1 MLMNETLYNEMA
13 QSIIDGNVELAANL
27 ASRAVEAG
35 LDPLE
40 AINKGFA
47 VGVRQVGEDFSNGTA
62 FIPELVVSGAAM
74 KAAMEALEP
83 EIARRGEKRQKM
95 GVVVLATVKGDIHDI
110 GKNLVGTILSAY
122 GFEVHDL
129 GIDVPTS
136 KIVDTARRV
145 NADIVAV
152 SALLTTTMMQQ
163 RKVVEALG
171 EAGLRD
177 KIKVIVGGAP
187 VDGSWV
193 EEIGA
198 DGFGE
203 DAIQA
208 VDVAKELLA
217 LD

>member
-1 MLMNETLYNEMA
+1 MSESIYKEMS
-13 QSIIDGNVELAANL
+13 QSIIDGNVELAASL
-27 ASRAVEAG
+27 ASQAIEEG
-35 LDPLE
+35 IDPLE
-40 AINKGFA
+40 AVNKGFA
-47 VGVRQVGEDFSNGTA
+47 VGVVQVGEDFSNGTA
-62 FIPELVVSGAAM
+62 FIPELVIAGAAM
-74 KAAMEALEP
+74 KSAMEVLEP
-83 EIARRGEKRQKM
+83 EIARRGEKRRKM
-95 GVVVLATVKGDIHDI
+95 GVVVLATVEGDIHDI

-129 GIDVPTS
+129 GIDVPAG
-136 KIVDTARRV
+136 KIVHTARQV

-163 RKVVEALG
+163 RKVVEALD

-177 KIKVIVGGAP
+177 QVKVIVGGAP

-198 DGFGE
+198 DGFGR
-203 DAIQA
+203 DAVQA
-208 VDVAKELLA
+208 VEVARGLLG

>member
-1 MLMNETLYNEMA
+1 MYKDMA
-13 QSIIDGNVELAANL
+13 QSIIDGNVELAASMANQ
-27 ASRAVEAG
+27 AVESG

-40 AINKGFA
+40 AVNKGYA
-47 VGVRQVGEDFSNGTA
+47 VGIKQVGENFSNGTA
-62 FIPELVVSGAAM
+62 FIPELVIAGAAM
-74 KAAMEALEP
+74 KSAMEVLEP
-83 EIARRGEKRQKM
+83 EIARRGEKRRKM
-95 GVVVLATVKGDIHDI
+95 GVVVLATVEGDIHDI

-136 KIVDTARRV
+136 QIVNTARQV

-163 RKVVEALG
+163 RNVVEALG
-171 EAGLRD
+171 EAGLRE
-177 KIKVIVGGAP
+177 KVKVIVGGAP

-208 VDVAKELLA
+208 VDVARGLLG